1 MKWMA
6 EHFLSPL
13 LAAVVA
19 LVGNY
24 YLFHKPVLSKDYT
37 QIGVQIVMEKDSP
50 TYMRKF
56 GYQLIQE
63 NSPIKIPDAE
73 KEEMLDKLLRS
84 IPANFDSAEGMTFGE
99 SFARLIVY
107 TRWAA
112 EVRSLCEACISKE
125 RFENDYTDTLLEI
138 RKVSD

>member
-1 MKWMA
+1 MKWIA

-13 LAAVVA
+13 LAAA
-19 LVGNY
+19 LALAGNY
-24 YLFHKPVLSKDYT
+24 YFFHMPELNKEYT
-37 QIGVQIVMEKDSP
+37 QMGVQIVLEKDSP
-50 TYMRKF
+50 MHMRKF

-73 KEEMLDKLLRS
+73 KQERLESLLKN

-99 SFARLIVY
+99 SFARLVVY

-112 EVRSLCEACISKE
+112 EVRNLCETCISKE
-125 RFENDYTDTLLEI
+125 RFEKDYKNTLLEI
-138 RKVSD
+138 RKATN